1 MLMKVKIGN
10 NIFNVKVAAT
20 TKEVQEGMMNKN
32 FDKTFNGMLFVM
44 KKYDFHCF
52 WMKNCITNLDIVFI
66 GNNRITEIHS
76 DCPKCVT
83 KDCKNYCGFGELVLE
98 LPSKTCESLNIK
110 KGDKVEII

>member
-1 MLMKVKIGN
+1 MAKNIDNFRDELIKIAKAVE
-10 NIFNVKVAAT
+10 IL
-20 TKEVQEGMMNKN
+20 E
-32 FDKTFNGMLFVM
+32 DS
-44 KKYDFHCF
+44 
-52 WMKNCITNLDIVFI
+52 FI